1 MTIRKFGMALTAAA
15 AVFAGSAV
23 VSAAQAETW
32 KFALEEI
39 DGSVQDAYA
48 ERFKELI
55 EERTNGEVTVQIYP
69 YGTLG
74 TSAQLTE
81 LVANGT
87 LQFANASPGHLGSL
101 VPEVNVFNLPYI
113 LSQSD
118 DVNKKVL
125 TEGETVYEMLAPK
138 LEEKGLQLI
147 TMYPEG
153 DMVWTTNKEVRSPED
168 FSGFKMRTMT
178 SPILTESYKAMGAN
192 PTPMPYGEVYGALQ
206 LKQIDGQVNPVFAI
220 EEMKFY
226 EVSDYMIWAG
236 QQEFTTT
243 VVANQTFWENLPEDR
258 RQMVDEVAGE
268 LADFI
273 FDVKTQYA
281 DERLEKIK
289 QAKPDMPMIELTEEE
304 RAKFKEAAMG
314 ARDTFI
320 KVGGEDAQKVL
331 DALTAEIE
339 ETEKE
344 MQGG

>member
-1 MTIRKFGMALTAAA
+1 MTIHKYGTVLAAAA

-23 VSAAQAETW
+23 VFAVQAETW

-48 ERFKELI
+48 EKFKELV
-55 EERTNGEVTVQIYP
+55 EDRTDGEISVQIYP

-113 LSQSD
+113 LSQND
-118 DVNKKVL
+118 EVNKKVL
-125 TEGETVYEMLAPK
+125 TNGETVYDILAPK
-138 LEEKGLQLI
+138 LAAKGLHLI

-206 LKQIDGQVNPVFAI
+206 LRQIDGQVNPVFAI

-243 VVANQTFWENLPEDR
+243 VVASKAFGTAF
-258 RQMVDEVAGE
+258 
-268 LADFI
+268 
-273 FDVKTQYA
+273 
-281 DERLEKIK
+281 
-289 QAKPDMPMIELTEEE
+289 PMIT
-304 RAKFKEAAMG
+304 KS
-314 ARDTFI
+314 
-320 KVGGEDAQKVL
+320 
-331 DALTAEIE
+331 
-339 ETEKE
+339 
-344 MQGG
+344 

>member
-48 ERFKELI
+48 ERFKELV

-118 DVNKKVL
+118 EVNKKVL
-125 TEGETVYEMLAPK
+125 TEGETVYNMLAPK
-138 LEEKGLQLI
+138 LKDKGLHLI

-258 RQMVDEVAGE
+258 RQMVDEVASE

-281 DERLEKIK
+281 EERLEKIK

-320 KVGGEDAQKVL
+320 EVGGEDAQKVL